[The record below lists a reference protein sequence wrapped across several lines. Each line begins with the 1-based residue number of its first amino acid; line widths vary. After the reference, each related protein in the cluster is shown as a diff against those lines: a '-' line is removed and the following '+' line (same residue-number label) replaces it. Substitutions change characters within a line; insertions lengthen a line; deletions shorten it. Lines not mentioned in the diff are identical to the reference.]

1 MLIEQVFRTVCTPL
15 VQKAFGFG
23 STKTRPIDFGLF
35 RRLLSFGA
43 LLKSLEVDHIP
54 HACPRHA
61 TEGESA
67 TFAPRRKS
75 SHRAS
80 ELFRAEWNPAGV
92 KKMLSMNN
100 LARIPVAKPV
110 STFAERAPAGSVVIR
125 KFPVTALIASK
136 NIFRLAKTNYFVL
149 YRVPAQ

>member
-1 MLIEQVFRTVCTPL
+1 MLIEQVFRTVRAPL
-15 VQKAFGFG
+15 VQNAFGFG
-23 STKTRPIDFGLF
+23 SAKTRPIDFGLF

-54 HACPRHA
+54 HVCPRHA

-67 TFAPRRKS
+67 
-75 SHRAS
+75 
-80 ELFRAEWNPAGV
+80 
-92 KKMLSMNN
+92 
-100 LARIPVAKPV
+100 ARIPVAKPV

-136 NIFRLAKTNYFVL
+136 NIFRFAKTNYFVV